1 MAKKATVKKAKTKAK
16 PVKKKTTKAKVKKSA
31 CKTTK
36 KKCATA
42 SSKKKSTAAAKKK
55 TTVKKTTT
63 TKKKTAS
70 AAKKKTTTKK
80 APSLSQRAKVI
91 QHIKQDLLSQRTSL
105 LKEAEETLST
115 LPGEINFPDMGDQA
129 TAETDRN
136 FILRLRDRER
146 MLLKKIEET
155 IERIDSIDYGMCEE
169 CGNEIG
175 TKRLEARPVTT
186 YCIDC
191 KTRQEEDERI
201 AEGGK

>member
-1 MAKKATVKKAKTKAK
+1 MKKKATVKKKA
-16 PVKKKTTKAKVKKSA
+16 T
-31 CKTTK
+31 
-36 KKCATA
+36 
-42 SSKKKSTAAAKKK
+42 AKKK
-55 TTVKKTTT
+55 TT
-63 TKKKTAS
+63 A
-70 AAKKKTTTKK
+70 KK
-80 APSLSQRAKVI
+80 APLLSPRSKVI

-105 LKEAEETLST
+105 LKEAEETLNT

-155 IERIDSIDYGMCEE
+155 IERIDSTDFGICEE

-191 KTRQEEDERI
+191 KTRQEEEERI